1 MTAATRRS
9 VMTLFSDPL
18 CPDSHRIRFML
29 AEKGITPEIEDV
41 VPGKEPEDLLSLN
54 PYGSLPTLVDR
65 DVALYSPGVIIEYLD
80 ERFPHP
86 PLMPVD
92 PVSRAK
98 ARLVLYRIEQ
108 DWYRPLREIEAG
120 GAAAEKA
127 RKKLAESL
135 LSAVDLFAEEEYFLS
150 ADMTVM
156 DCAVAPLLWRLPHY
170 KINLPPEAEAV
181 HAYCE
186 RIFNRESF
194 QRSLSQ
200 AERAMRP
207 SRQS

>member
-80 ERFPHP
+80 EQIG
-86 PLMPVD
+86 
-92 PVSRAK
+92 RASC
-98 ARLVLYRIEQ
+98 
-108 DWYRPLREIEAG
+108 RERVERWG
-120 GAAAEKA
+120 GGGCGNEK
-127 RKKLAESL
+127 K
-135 LSAVDLFAEEEYFLS
+135 
-150 ADMTVM
+150 
-156 DCAVAPLLWRLPHY
+156 
-170 KINLPPEAEAV
+170 
-181 HAYCE
+181 
-186 RIFNRESF
+186 
-194 QRSLSQ
+194 
-200 AERAMRP
+200 ERAG
-207 SRQS
+207 

>member
-156 DCAVAPLLWRLPHY
+156 DCAVAP
-170 KINLPPEAEAV
+170 
-181 HAYCE
+181 
-186 RIFNRESF
+186 
-194 QRSLSQ
+194 
-200 AERAMRP
+200 
-207 SRQS
+207 